1 MGLMTAPPARRR
13 DLGATRDL
21 FNRVIGFFTLLVMGV
36 LLGEQYWTP
45 NKRVIPVVVVLLV
58 LGVAW
63 RLSMAAAINVL
74 VFLLPYPKGTVFGS
88 TNLAFILI
96 LFVIWLLR
104 LSLRMSPPARS
115 SPVSLP
121 IFGLILWYILSFYN
135 IRDSFALERAIQNFE
150 MFLGC
155 VLMYYLVINSVRT
168 QRDLERLHQAQMIM
182 ALGVFLV
189 ATWEARH
196 AGKVLIPG
204 LLDFSNTVGHD
215 FNTHDVR
222 VGASFRD
229 YELLS
234 EFCGLYFLLAMF
246 LWIRARSTTHRA
258 LLTLFVLLNVYT
270 MFTTVTRGVFV
281 ALAVVIPFV
290 LFTVRRHLNPVRF
303 MTTAAAIVVLALAMN
318 LIVAKFTNS
327 GDLFLRMS
335 ETQVVHGIV
344 PAAREAPWLN
354 AWKRSLV
361 HPFLG
366 QGPYYGEMVGYEL
379 WWPHNIYLFVANLV
393 GYPGL
398 LFFIMILI
406 GLWAMLRPVVDDLR
420 HASYADAFLIAGR
433 AQLLMF
439 VINELKIDFLRN
451 PVYTFQVWL
460 MFSTWTA
467 AYLVSREHGVRAGDL
482 TGAPV
487 PLPEHSEAA

>member
-1 MGLMTAPPARRR
+1 MGWMTMPARRP

-21 FNRVIGFFTLLVMGV
+21 FNRVFGFVTVVVLGV
-36 LLGEQYWTP
+36 LLGVQYWNP

-74 VFLLPYPKGTVFGS
+74 VFLLPYPKGTVFGN

-96 LFVIWLLR
+96 VFVIWLLR
-104 LSLRMSPPARS
+104 LSLKMSPPARS
-115 SPVSLP
+115 SPISLP

-135 IRDSFALERAIQNFE
+135 VRDDFALERAIQNFE
-150 MFLGC
+150 LFLGC

-168 QRDLERLHQAQMIM
+168 QIDLQRLHATQMIT

-189 ATWEARH
+189 AIWEAHH
-196 AGKVLIPG
+196 AGQVLIPG
-204 LLDFSNTVGHD
+204 LLDFSGTVGHD

-234 EFCGLYFLLAMF
+234 EFCGLYFLLSTF
-246 LWIRARSTTHRA
+246 LLIRARSTTQRTV
-258 LLTLFVLLNVYT
+258 LTLFVLFNVYT
-270 MFTTVTRGVFV
+270 MYTTVTRGVFV
-281 ALAVVIPFV
+281 ALAVVIPVV
-290 LFTVRRHLNPVRF
+290 LFSIRRHLNPVRF
-303 MTTAAAIVVLALAMN
+303 MTAAAAITALALAMN
-318 LIVAKFTNS
+318 VLVAKFTNS
-327 GDLFLRMS
+327 GDLFQRMS
-335 ETQVVHGIV
+335 ETQVVHGFV
-344 PAAREAPWLN
+344 PAARAVPWLN

-361 HPFLG
+361 HPLIG
-366 QGPYYGEMVGYEL
+366 QGPYYGELPGYEM
-379 WWPHNIYLFVANLV
+379 WWPHNGYLFIANIV

-398 LFFIMILI
+398 QYFHMILG
-406 GLWAMLRPVVDDLR
+406 GLWVMLRPAVDDLR
-420 HASYADAFLIAGR
+420 HASYADAFMIMGR
-433 AQLLMF
+433 AQWLMF
-439 VINELKIDFLRN
+439 CLNELKIDFLRN

-467 AYLVSREHGVRAGDL
+467 AYLVAREHGVRAGDL

-487 PLPEHSEAA
+487 PAPEREQAA

>member
-21 FNRVIGFFTLLVMGV
+21 FNRVIGFFTLLVVGV

-88 TNLAFILI
+88 TSLAFILI
-96 LFVIWLLR
+96 VFVIWLLR

-115 SPVSLP
+115 SPIGLP

-135 IRDSFALERAIQNFE
+135 VRDSYGLERAIQNFE
-150 MFLGC
+150 LFLGC

-168 QRDLERLHQAQMIM
+168 QRDLQRFHGAQMIT

-189 ATWEARH
+189 ALWEAHH
-196 AGKVLIPG
+196 AGQVLIPG

-215 FNTHDVR
+215 FNTRDVR
-222 VGASFRD
+222 VGGSFRD

-234 EFCGLYFLLAMF
+234 EFCGLYFLLSMF
-246 LWIRARSTTHRA
+246 LWVRARSATQRA

-281 ALAVVIPFV
+281 ALAVVIPIV
-290 LFTVRRHLNPVRF
+290 LFSIRRHLNPVRF
-303 MTTAAAIVVLALAMN
+303 MTAASAIVVLALAMN
-318 LIVAKFTNS
+318 LLVAKFTNS
-327 GDLFLRMS
+327 GDLFQRMA
-335 ETQVVHGIV
+335 ETQVVHGFV
-344 PAAREAPWLN
+344 PAAREMPWLN

-361 HPFLG
+361 HPILG
-366 QGPYYGEMVGYEL
+366 QGPYYGELPGYEL

-398 LFFIMILI
+398 LFFLMILF
-406 GLWAMLRPVVDDLR
+406 GLWTMLRPVVDDLR
-420 HASYADAFLIAGR
+420 HASYADAFLIMGR
-433 AQLLMF
+433 AQFLMF
-439 VINELKIDFLRN
+439 ALNEVKIDFLRN

-467 AYLVSREHGVRAGDL
+467 AYLVSREHGVRAAEL
-482 TGAPV
+482 TVAPV
-487 PLPEHSEAA
+487 PARENDEAA